1 MIPSTRI
8 HSFDNYQQNI
18 HSLDFYPFHLSLKK
32 ATEIWHWFLYGLLSA
47 EWRGQDGVS
56 LGQKKHMIA
65 DFGAGQNF
73 GTGVSNFAINIYNFQ
88 IATNNI

>member
-1 MIPSTRI
+1 
-8 HSFDNYQQNI
+8 
-18 HSLDFYPFHLSLKK
+18 
-32 ATEIWHWFLYGLLSA
+32 
-47 EWRGQDGVS
+47 
-56 LGQKKHMIA
+56 MIA